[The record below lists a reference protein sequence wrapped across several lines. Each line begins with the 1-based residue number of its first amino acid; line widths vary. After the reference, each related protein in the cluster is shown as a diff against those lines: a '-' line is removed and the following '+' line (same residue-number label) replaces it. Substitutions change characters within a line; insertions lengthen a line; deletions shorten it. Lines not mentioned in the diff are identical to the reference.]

1 MINSLNGLDPFE
13 YFTFARD
20 FQPLKASHCHK
31 LKPLP
36 AKLNSLKYSFVINI
50 VNDWNNLPLDTTEA
64 DTLNIFNVRLRCHL
78 PRFGAQFFPITD
90 ISPSK

>member
-31 LKPLP
+31 LKLLP
-36 AKLNSLKYSFVINI
+36 AKLNSFKYSFAINI
-50 VNDWNNLPLDTTEA
+50 ANDWNNLPLDTTEA
-64 DTLNIFNVRLRCHL
+64 DALNIFNDRLRCHL
-78 PRFGAQFFPITD
+78 PRFGGTVFPYTEL
-90 ISPSK
+90 PPGK